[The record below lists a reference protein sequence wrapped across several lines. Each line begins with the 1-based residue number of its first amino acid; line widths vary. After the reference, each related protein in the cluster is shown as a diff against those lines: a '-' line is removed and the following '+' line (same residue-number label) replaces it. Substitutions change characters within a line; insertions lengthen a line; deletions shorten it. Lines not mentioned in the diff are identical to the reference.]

1 MGGGDTGAAK
11 MWLFTSQGKKMSRI
25 AIEKGFDWK
34 KTVSPILP
42 GCPEWCPATH
52 FGYLESG
59 EMGIQMKD
67 GSTKVS
73 HSHRRSSRA
82 VPRLPAT
89 APACSQYRPPDPR
102 TPPPDAPI
110 PIHRR
115 SRRANP
121 ILCRRATCP

>member
-73 HSHRRSSRA
+73 HSPPL
-82 VPRLPAT
+82 VPRRTSP
-89 APACSQYRPPDPR
+89 PCHRPSVLTVQAAR
-102 TPPPDAPI
+102 STYPPPDAPI

>member
-59 EMGIQMKD
+59 EIVAFQSKPCSSEWRED
-67 GSTKVS
+67 GSREAK
-73 HSHRRSSRA
+73 R
-82 VPRLPAT
+82 
-89 APACSQYRPPDPR
+89 
-102 TPPPDAPI
+102 
-110 PIHRR
+110 
-115 SRRANP
+115 
-121 ILCRRATCP
+121 